1 MTSRHGVS
9 RQPFPSA
16 FCFEGKGQR
25 YNSTLFVHEVLIR
38 PHERLAFQIVKEQ
51 PMFSG
56 QKPDASSQ
64 TGRLRVDSAAQGC
77 GGAGRDRT
85 DDPLLAKQVLS
96 QLSYSPFQQSAF
108 STQLSATPRHWPT
121 VFAEC

>member
-1 MTSRHGVS
+1 MTSSHGVS

-25 YNSTLFVHEVLIR
+25 YNSTLFVHESLISL
-38 PHERLAFQIVKEQ
+38 HERLAFQIVKEQ
-51 PMFSG
+51 PIALRKRATKCYWPEARR
-56 QKPDASSQ
+56 KPLDS
-64 TGRLRVDSAAQGC
+64 RLRLGSLPRGT

-96 QLSYSPFQQSAF
+96 QLSYSPVSVRCVI
-108 STQLSATPRHWPT
+108 PDP
-121 VFAEC
+121 